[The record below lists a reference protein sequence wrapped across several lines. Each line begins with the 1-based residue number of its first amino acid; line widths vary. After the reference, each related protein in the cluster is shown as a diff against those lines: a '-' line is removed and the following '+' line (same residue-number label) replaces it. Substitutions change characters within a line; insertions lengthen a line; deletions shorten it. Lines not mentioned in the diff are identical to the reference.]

1 MMLINRIDH
10 FVLTV
15 SSIEN
20 TIHFYKDILGM
31 EVIHFGNHRYVLK
44 FGNQKINLHHKDH
57 IISPSANRPTLGS
70 ADLCLISD
78 TPIEQVISHL
88 NVHKIHIEL
97 GPVTRTG
104 AEGDILSIYLR
115 DPDSNLIE
123 ISNYIN

>member
-1 MMLINRIDH
+1 MLINRIDH

-31 EVIHFGNHRYVLK
+31 EVIH